1 MSYLRW
7 KKEADGR
14 KRLFII
20 TNPVTIILAVLIF
33 VEFIPPVVAYL
44 RSLLN

>member
-7 KKEADGR
+7 KKGADGR

-20 TNPVTIILAVLIF
+20 TNPVTIILVAIVF
-33 VEFIPPVVAYL
+33 VAMFLPVVAFL

>member
-7 KKEADGR
+7 KKETDGR

-20 TNPVTIILAVLIF
+20 TNPATVVFVAIF
-33 VEFIPPVVAYL
+33 FFLLSLPVVAWL
-44 RSLLN
+44 RSLVQ